1 MPAAT
6 DDYVLGRDLHGSIR
20 LEAQHLLFKMHN
32 GYALNPKIPIS
43 SDMKIAEIGTGTG
56 IWLQDIASQLPETV
70 QLHGYDVS
78 ANQFPPASLCPPN
91 LTFATLDAFGDVPA
105 HLVETYDVVHLRFW
119 CAIIRGND
127 PGALI
132 CHAIRL
138 LKPGGYLQWEDA
150 DMGKPTMRGD
160 EAEAFHK
167 LGMSVLR
174 TFNVLLD
181 WIGDIPKLVADHG
194 LTVVDSAT
202 RPFDST
208 LVPLTIRTYLAG
220 WAELFQLV
228 GKTKDPSLPTAS
240 ECQRVLLELDAGVKH
255 GALYYWLPVNL
266 LAQKPSTE

>member
-56 IWLQDIASQLPETV
+56 
-70 QLHGYDVS
+70 S

-91 LTFATLDAFGDVPA
+91 LAFATLDAFGDVPA
-105 HLVETYDVVHLRFW
+105 HLVETYEVVHLRFW

-132 CHAIRL
+132 RHSIRL

-150 DMGKPTMRGD
+150 DMGKPTLRGD